1 MENVTTRESA
11 NAEFAPSLFDR
22 VKRVFANVGVFF
34 DVKGYKKEMAQY
46 QNELKDGHG

>member
-22 VKRVFANVGVFF
+22 IRRIFSNIGVFF
-34 DVKGYKKEMAQY
+34 DVNGYKKEIAQY
-46 QNELKDGHG
+46 QNELEKRNG